1 MGGIKEKKGERLER
15 LVQEHKRNNT
25 FSALQL
31 KKLILRFILVF
42 AKIACDM

>member
-1 MGGIKEKKGERLER
+1 MGGIKEKKGEQLER

-31 KKLILRFILVF
+31 KRLILRFILVF